1 VNQDIPMAASGDP
14 SKAQF
19 QTDFAHGILLTKY
32 SRNNK
37 PSEWLVYS
45 RGGNRIAWRPPDAGQ
60 RFKQL
65 LRPLTLSSSTTHS
78 MIGLVYFHPGVPSAD
93 WFNGEVPPPPLSFA
107 ILTTTR
113 LVRLTAPSVD
123 VYVACLHGFEAI
135 LATQNLNNPQQT
147 LRQPAP
153 ALTKQP
159 VRSPLQA
166 SSSRARLLADGSVDM
181 GVLVPQTPTSHTFDL
196 PVPVDGFLAL
206 YDEVLA
212 SQSPLGMDTS
222 TWEVISNSH
231 DDKVNAGETSETT
244 DSEVPCLSRQVR
256 TQHMT
261 TLKVPG
267 FKNVTVAKTMAV
279 FIPAFSQQSISWHG
293 KSPSDDT
300 PVSGFMSGS
309 NGIQSISRSSNN
321 SSDDS
326 NKSSSSSSSSS
337 DSSSSCSDSSSRR
350 SSGRISTSS
359 STASSGIC
367 SSSKKSASLLVLE
380 ANRFIGAMYSDYFV
394 VYARFVVT
402 PIDPNTSG
410 KNFGCTVTISTSIA
424 FLNSTFLQSLIVA
437 EFLRHSPWVYRRWA
451 ALALEHLDARTTS
464 ATLTAPSSLQDL
476 IDSATN
482 TAGGGISLTGE
493 NADEAV
499 QVGARLDLGS
509 TLRHSSVGRALSRAM
524 AAHMHRDLLN
534 PKTGTADELSPWL
547 SSTLPKHA
555 MDRTPAE
562 AIEGFI
568 CPVCGNISNTQG
580 GLMAH
585 YTSNHMDDELHASG
599 SDSSDGGD
607 DDRSDDNQTKGSGSH
622 ADDEKSAAL
631 PLSAVEPPAVA
642 SGFVCPDC
650 YSKFGSADELTLH
663 YEIQHGN
670 LHSHRTPS
678 SLPGTNALGPNETT
692 EDDESIGD
700 AMVRDIQTTMDS
712 VASLFTAEWT
722 WETAEENS

>member
-1 VNQDIPMAASGDP
+1 MAASGDP

-326 NKSSSSSSSSS
+326 NKSSSK
-337 DSSSSCSDSSSRR
+337 SSSC
-350 SSGRISTSS
+350 
-359 STASSGIC
+359 TASSGIC

>member
-1 VNQDIPMAASGDP
+1 
-14 SKAQF
+14 
-19 QTDFAHGILLTKY
+19 
-32 SRNNK
+32 
-37 PSEWLVYS
+37 
-45 RGGNRIAWRPPDAGQ
+45 
-60 RFKQL
+60 
-65 LRPLTLSSSTTHS
+65 
-78 MIGLVYFHPGVPSAD
+78 
-93 WFNGEVPPPPLSFA
+93 
-107 ILTTTR
+107 
-113 LVRLTAPSVD
+113 

-309 NGIQSISRSSNN
+309 NGIQSISRSSNDK
-321 SSDDS
+321 SDDS
-326 NKSSSSSSSSS
+326 NKSSSCTASSGSSSSSGI
-337 DSSSSCSDSSSRR
+337 C

>member
-1 VNQDIPMAASGDP
+1 MNQDIPMAASGDP

-326 NKSSSSSSSSS
+326 NKSSSK
-337 DSSSSCSDSSSRR
+337 SSSC
-350 SSGRISTSS
+350 
-359 STASSGIC
+359 TASSGIC